1 MVSAP
6 TLLAS
11 LEVKDLLQV
20 KLCLEAQQSI
30 PKCNP
35 IVLLFIF
42 VLILGIS
49 QGDGQG
55 GFRVTN

>member
-20 KLCLEAQQSI
+20 KLPLEAQQNM
-30 PKCNP
+30 PKSYP
-35 IVLLFIF
+35 VVVLFFSDHWSLSG
-42 VLILGIS
+42 LWTGRL
-49 QGDGQG
+49 
-55 GFRVTN
+55 